1 MSFIV
6 VPAFQINTQNSI
18 YTNCSNLIF
27 FFVETTSDSLRSSLG
42 ISCRVISSS
51 LVFTVYTT
59 PVSNSK
65 SPNEIGTG
73 RDFVIDNVFNNSS
86 TTANDDNDAND
97 TNGGNS
103 GNDMNGGNGMNYEDN
118 SNADTNLHLSSSAD
132 GNIDATQNNRA
143 RKRQRRR
150 GATNNTNSF
159 TTICFNHIHKQLW
172 RSRLTVHING
182 VLRETKRFVYPPA
195 SNMSPIIGTL

>member
-1 MSFIV
+1 M
-6 VPAFQINTQNSI
+6 
-18 YTNCSNLIF
+18 
-27 FFVETTSDSLRSSLG
+27 
-42 ISCRVISSS
+42 
-51 LVFTVYTT
+51 FTVYTT

-73 RDFVIDNVFNNSS
+73 RDFVIDNVFNNNSN
-86 TTANDDNDAND
+86 TTNDDNDTND
-97 TNGGNS
+97 NNDGNG
-103 GNDMNGGNGMNYEDN
+103 GNDMNGVNGVNHEDN

-132 GNIDATQNNRA
+132 GNIDGTPNNRA

-150 GATNNTNSF
+150 VATNNTNSF

-195 SNMSPIIGTL
+195 SNMSPIIGTLKYVFQV